1 MSTADKYICGC
12 LVGLE
17 SKTGYRCEC
26 LAWEVIE
33 HSLSKRKSLAAQL
46 GHRRRDDQHHL
57 WLLPSPARARR
68 ACPLPGQ
75 GEGSDGTKKSRTL
88 CEFRAQ
94 NPAGRQ
100 PAGILR
106 EARGE

>member
-17 SKTGYRCEC
+17 SKTSYRCEC

-46 GHRRRDDQHHL
+46 GHRRRDGGNTFICL
-57 WLLPSPARARR
+57 AALGCARR
-68 ACPLPGQ
+68 RLL
-75 GEGSDGTKKSRTL
+75 SS
-88 CEFRAQ
+88 
-94 NPAGRQ
+94 
-100 PAGILR
+100 
-106 EARGE
+106 ARKLA